1 MIESIVL
8 KNKTTLQSVLFDK
21 EVSEFILDTAD
32 LGTVKGTHHSY
43 SYLNQVGVY
52 IDSTTLGQRTV
63 SINGW
68 VVGDTYSE
76 LDLNKSTLNK
86 LINPLHYIDIIYANK
101 YKLTFKP
108 DFSVQYSTSYQDN
121 NEVLCKFLIQGT
133 CPDPMFTTKD
143 RISSLIASTTPEFR
157 FPLIIPKTT
166 GVIMGLRKQSLVV
179 TLSNEGD
186 IKTGLSIKVNC
197 SGTVVNPQIT
207 NLNTQEIIKVN
218 KTLVSGEQLVISTAS
233 GEKYIKGILNGTEY
247 NYFKY
252 MDFDSSWIQLQVGEN
267 RLKYTAESGVS
278 NLSVSVSFLPRYL
291 EVQ

>member
-8 KNKTTLQSVLFDK
+8 TNTTTLQSVLLDK
-21 EVSEFILDTAD
+21 EISELVLDEAN

-52 IDSTTLGQRTV
+52 IDSTTLGDRTV
-63 SINGW
+63 SISGW
-68 VVGDTYSE
+68 VIGDTYEE
-76 LDLNKSTLNK
+76 LLLNKRVLNH
-86 LINPLHYIDIIYANK
+86 LVNPMHNIDVIYK
-101 YKLTFKP
+101 DRYKLTFKP
-108 DFSVQYSTSYQDN
+108 DYSVQYSVSHEEN
-121 NEVLCKFLIQGT
+121 NEVLCRFLIQGT
-133 CPDPMFTTKD
+133 CPDPTFTTKD

-157 FPLIIPKTT
+157 FPLTIPKTT
-166 GVIMGLRKQSLVV
+166 GIIMGLRKQSLVV

-186 IKTGLSIKVNC
+186 IKTGLSIEVSC

-207 NLNTQEIIKVN
+207 NLDTQEIIKVN

-267 RLKYTAESGVS
+267 RLKYTAESGAS

>member
-8 KNKTTLQSVLFDK
+8 TNTTTLQSVLLDK
-21 EVSEFILDTAD
+21 EISELVLDEAD

-52 IDSTTLGQRTV
+52 INSTTLGDRTV
-63 SINGW
+63 SISGW
-68 VVGDTYSE
+68 VIGDTYEE
-76 LDLNKSTLNK
+76 LLLNKKVLNH
-86 LINPLHYIDIIYANK
+86 LVNPMHSIDVIYK
-101 YKLTFKP
+101 DRYKLTFKP
-108 DFSVQYSTSYQDN
+108 DYSVQYSVSYEEN

-133 CPDPMFTTKD
+133 CPDPTFTTKD

-157 FPLIIPKTT
+157 FPLVIPKDK
-166 GVIMGLRKQSLVV
+166 GIIMGLRKQSLVV

-186 IKTGLSIKVNC
+186 IKTGLSIEVSC

-207 NLNTQEIIKVN
+207 NLDTQEIIKVN

-233 GEKYIKGILNGTEY
+233 GEKYIKGVLNGTEY
-247 NYFKY
+247 NYFRY

-267 RLKYTAESGVS
+267 RLKYTAESGTN
-278 NLSVSVSFLPRYL
+278 NLSVSVSFLPKYL

>member
-21 EVSEFILDTAD
+21 GISEFVLDTAD

-52 IDSTTLGQRTV
+52 IDSTTLGGRTV
-63 SINGW
+63 SISGW
-68 VVGDTYSE
+68 VIGDTYEE
-76 LDLNKSTLNK
+76 LLLNKKVLNH
-86 LINPLHYIDIIYANK
+86 LVNPMQSIEVIYK
-101 YKLTFKP
+101 DRYKLTFKP
-108 DFSVQYSTSYQDN
+108 DYSVQYSVSYEEN

-186 IKTGLSIKVNC
+186 IKTGLSIEVSC

-207 NLNTQEIIKVN
+207 NLDTQETIRVN
-218 KTLVSGEQLVISTAS
+218 KTLVSGEQLIISTAS
-233 GEKYIKGILNGTEY
+233 GEKHVKGVLNGTEY

-267 RLKYTAESGVS
+267 RLKYTAESGIN

>member
-8 KNKTTLQSVLFDK
+8 TNTTTLQSILLDK
-21 EVSEFILDTAD
+21 EISELVLDEVD

-52 IDSTTLGQRTV
+52 IDSTTLGDRTV
-63 SINGW
+63 SISGW
-68 VVGDTYSE
+68 VIGDTYEE
-76 LDLNKSTLNK
+76 LLLNKEVLNH
-86 LINPLHYIDIIYANK
+86 LVNPMHSIDVIYK
-101 YKLTFKP
+101 DRYKLTFKP
-108 DFSVQYSTSYQDN
+108 DYSVQYSVSYEEN

-143 RISSLIASTTPEFR
+143 RIFSLIASTTPEFR

-179 TLSNEGD
+179 TLSNDGD
-186 IKTGLSIKVNC
+186 IKTGLSIEVSC

-207 NLNTQEIIKVN
+207 NLDTQETIRVN
-218 KTLVSGEQLVISTAS
+218 KTLVSGEQLIISTAS
-233 GEKYIKGILNGTEY
+233 GEKHIKGVLNGTEY

-267 RLKYTAESGVS
+267 RLKYTAESGIS

>member
-8 KNKTTLQSVLFDK
+8 RNKTTLQSVLFDK
-21 EVSEFILDTAD
+21 EVSEFVLDTAD

-52 IDSTTLGQRTV
+52 IDSTTLGQRTI

-68 VVGDTYSE
+68 VIGDTYPE
-76 LDLNKSTLNK
+76 LDLNKSTLNR
-86 LINPLHYIDIIYANK
+86 LINPLHYIDIVYADK

-143 RISSLIASTTPEFR
+143 RIASLVVSTTPKLR

-166 GVIMGLRKQSLVV
+166 GTILGLRKSSLVV
-179 TLSNEGD
+179 TLSNRGD
-186 IKTGLSIKVNC
+186 IKTGLSIEINC

-207 NLNTQEIIKVN
+207 NLDTQETIKIN
-218 KTLVSGEQLVISTAS
+218 KTLVSGEQLIISTAR
-233 GEKYIKGILNGTEY
+233 GEKYIKGILNSTEY

-267 RLKYTAESGVS
+267 RIEYTAESGAN
-278 NLSVSVSFLPRYL
+278 NLSMLVSFLPRYL

>member
-8 KNKTTLQSVLFDK
+8 TNTTTLQSILLDK
-21 EVSEFILDTAD
+21 EISELVLDEVD

-52 IDSTTLGQRTV
+52 IDSTTLGDRTV
-63 SINGW
+63 SISGW
-68 VVGDTYSE
+68 VIGDTYEE
-76 LDLNKSTLNK
+76 LLLNKKVLNH
-86 LINPLHYIDIIYANK
+86 LVNPMHSIDVIYK
-101 YKLTFKP
+101 DRYKLTFKP
-108 DFSVQYSTSYQDN
+108 DYSVQYSVSYEEN

-143 RISSLIASTTPEFR
+143 RIFSLIASTTPEFR

-179 TLSNEGD
+179 TLSNDGD
-186 IKTGLSIKVNC
+186 IKTGLSIEVSC

-207 NLNTQEIIKVN
+207 NLDTQETIRVN
-218 KTLVSGEQLVISTAS
+218 KTLVSGEQLIISTAS
-233 GEKYIKGILNGTEY
+233 GEKHIKGVLNGTEY

-267 RLKYTAESGVS
+267 RLKYTAESGIS